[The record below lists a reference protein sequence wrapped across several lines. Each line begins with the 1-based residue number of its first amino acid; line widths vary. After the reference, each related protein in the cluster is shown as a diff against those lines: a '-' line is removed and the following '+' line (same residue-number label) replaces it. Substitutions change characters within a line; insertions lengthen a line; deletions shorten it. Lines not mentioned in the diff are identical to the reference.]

1 MKWNFDGK
9 NALKGCKMEVYIT
22 DENLNDILMVDT
34 ARSVIWHGSYC
45 GAGDFELFF
54 SASEEIIKEIKEGYF
69 AYREDNDT
77 LMIVEKITQKT
88 DVENGDY
95 VVISGRSAEGI
106 LARRIIWNQTNLNGK
121 VTDEVMRLIREN
133 LTAPADAKRK
143 VSLLKE
149 GSSVASTDVVQRQLR
164 GEELLTCIT
173 EILSSCGLGLRIRK
187 EEKALSLDIIKG
199 TDRSEG
205 NPEGIPEVIFSEE
218 FDNLITSEHIRDYTD
233 HKNVALVAGEGEG
246 AGRITGMAGD
256 AGGLSRREIFVDSSA
271 STNDGQISAGE
282 YSGMLVGEGDAA
294 LAETKVSETFQGEV
308 ISYSSFTPGK
318 DYFLGDI
325 VTLKNIYGMSVKV
338 RITDFTENADENGE
352 NFVISYENL

>member
-1 MKWNFDGK
+1 
-9 NALKGCKMEVYIT
+9 MEVYIT

-45 GAGDFELFF
+45 GAGDFELCF
-54 SASEEIIKEIKEGYF
+54 SASEEMIKEIREGYF
-69 AYREDNDT
+69 AYREDSGT
-77 LMIVEKITQKT
+77 VMIVEKITQKT
-88 DVENGDY
+88 DAENGDY
-95 VVISGRSAEGI
+95 VLVSGRSAEGI
-106 LARRIIWNQTNLNGK
+106 LARRIVWNQTNLNGK
-121 VTDEVMRLIREN
+121 APDEAMRLIREN
-133 LTAPADAKRK
+133 LTAPADVKRK

-149 GSSVASTDVVQRQLR
+149 GFSMASTDVVQRQLR

-173 EILSSCGLGLRIRK
+173 EILSPCGLGFRIRK
-187 EEKALSLDIIKG
+187 EEKTLSFDIIKG

-205 NPEGIPEVIFSEE
+205 NPEGIPEVVFSEE

-246 AGRITGMAGD
+246 AARITGTAGD

-282 YSGMLVGEGDAA
+282 YSGMLAGEGDAA
-294 LAETKVSETFQGEV
+294 LAETKVSESFQGEV
-308 ISYSSFTPGK
+308 IPYNSFTPEK

-325 VTLKNIYGMSVKV
+325 VTLKNIYGMSAKV

-352 NFVISYENL
+352 NLVLSYESV